1 MNPYRSLLALVA
13 VALLG
18 LGTATAQSYTMGTA
32 TITTCSGA
40 LHDSGG
46 PGGAGYGNNENL
58 TSTICPA
65 ESGTSL
71 SLNFVV
77 FNLSTAGSA
86 PADRLAIYD
95 GSSTNATF
103 LGEYSAQEL
112 QGLVITAS
120 ALNPSGC
127 LTLVFTSNET
137 GTGTFAASIACGLP
151 CAQPLASFTTA
162 LADTIRLCQGQQL
175 FVDAST
181 SQPAPDRTIAGYE
194 WSASGAPVV
203 SDTVALDTL
212 TFLNGGAY
220 NLRLRVI
227 DDLGCAS
234 EPTEPVLLLVA
245 NTPTFLGT
253 SAPELVCVPATFSL
267 FGQAEAVPLNYVQ
280 GSCLDLGTGG
290 FIPDDI
296 GTLIE
301 FVVPYNN
308 GLPGEVIGST
318 EDLGDICMTMEHSFM
333 GDLVIE
339 LECPNGQIT
348 VLHQQGGGS
357 TFLGEATDL
366 DSNENPELGICWT
379 YCFSAEPDFGTWA
392 DCSINGPTPNV
403 MPIGDYEALIPGT
416 YTPVEPLSNLVGCPV
431 NGDWTLRFVDLFGA
445 DNGFLCSWCTGFAL
459 GTDSINVALT
469 PGISLAHPDSAFWSG
484 PEVGNLPDSP
494 DGTATLTSAVYQPYT
509 FSVID
514 AFGCQHDTT
523 LVVQAIEPLL
533 VNAGD
538 DVLLCADSVQLGVS
552 VFPDLAISCTYT
564 LLLFDSFGDGW
575 GSAFLNVVLD
585 GATTMYGL
593 TGSSADTILL
603 DVQDGM
609 ELTLT
614 YTAGGMFNNENRFE
628 LFNDQGDLVFDSG
641 SGPDTGELY
650 SGSVDCFGPDLSEQT
665 QWAPSTGL
673 SDPGSQNPML
683 FTTTSG
689 WYTVTVAPAD
699 LPACFGTDS
708 IWVETAA
715 QPIEL
720 IWNDTDSI
728 LCASNDTLA
737 SYAWWLNGEL
747 YTTTTIPCLDN
758 IEEGSWAVI
767 GSGTSECP
775 YVSEALLVCPVVTL
789 VQDAGFVIGQ
799 GAVGTWVWTVNGAVI
814 PGAQGPFVQLQGN
827 GTYVGTVTTA
837 QGCVVSDEILI
848 DGITGVTEHEGN
860 SGLLVFPVPNEG
872 RFTVVASG
880 LQGSTAMLRLCDLS
894 GRVVHHE
901 QLGLSGDRVNLTLD
915 LTLPAGSYVLQVQ
928 DGSGQ
933 RMARVVVE

>member
-18 LGTATAQSYTMGTA
+18 FGPATAQSYTIGTA
-32 TITTCSGA
+32 NITTCSGA

-46 PGGAGYGNNENL
+46 PGGTGYGNNENL
-58 TSTICPA
+58 TSTICPT
-65 ESGTSL
+65 ESGTSV
-71 SLNFVV
+71 SLNFLV
-77 FNLSTAGSA
+77 FNLSTAGNT
-86 PADRLAIYD
+86 PTDRLAVYD
-95 GSSTNATF
+95 GTSTNATL
-103 LGEYSAQEL
+103 LGEFSALEL

-127 LTLVFTSNET
+127 LTLVFISNYT

-151 CAQPLASFTTA
+151 CAPPLAAFTTA
-162 LADTIRLCQGQQL
+162 QADTIRLCQGQPL

-181 SQPAPDRTIAGYE
+181 SQPAPDRTIARYE
-194 WSASGAPVV
+194 WSVTGAPVV
-203 SDTVALDTL
+203 SDTLALDTL
-212 TFLNGGAY
+212 TFPNGGVY
-220 NLRLRVI
+220 NLGLRVI

-234 EPTEPVLLLVA
+234 EPTEPVLVLVA

-253 SAPELVCVPATFSL
+253 SAPEVVCAPATFSL
-267 FGQAEAVPLNYVQ
+267 LGQAAAAPFLGTS
-280 GSCLDLGTGG
+280 GSCVDLGAGG

-296 GTLIE
+296 GTPIE
-301 FVVPYNN
+301 FVVSYNE
-308 GLPGEVIGST
+308 GIPGQLIGSP
-318 EDLGDICMTMEHSFM
+318 EDLGEICMTMEHSFM
-333 GDLVIE
+333 GDLFIE

-357 TFLGEATDL
+357 TFLGEANDF
-366 DSNENPELGICWT
+366 DSNQNPEPGICWT

-392 DCSINGPTPNV
+392 DCSIYGPTPNV
-403 MPIGDYEALIPGT
+403 LPIGSYQALIPGT
-416 YTPVEPLSNLVGCPV
+416 YTPAVPLSNLVGCPV
-431 NGDWTLRFVDLFGA
+431 NGDWTLRIVDLWGA
-445 DNGFLCSWCTGFAL
+445 DNGFLCSWCTGFSSGA
-459 GTDSINVALT
+459 DSSNVALT

-494 DGTATLTSAVYQPYT
+494 DGTATLTSAVDQPYT

-523 LVVQAIEPLL
+523 LVVNAIEPLL
-533 VNAGD
+533 VSAGD
-538 DVLLCADSVQLGVS
+538 DVLLCADSVQLSVT
-552 VFPDLAISCTYT
+552 VFPELVSNCTYT
-564 LLLFDSFGDGW
+564 LVLSESWGDGW
-575 GSAFLNVVLD
+575 GGASLSVALNGDTTSYTIVGYVL
-585 GATTMYGL
+585 
-593 TGSSADTILL
+593 SDTILL
-603 DVQDGM
+603 DVEDGT
-609 ELTLT
+609 EISLI
-614 YTAGGMFNNENRFE
+614 YSGGIFNNENSFE
-628 LFNDQGDLVFDSG
+628 LFNDQGGLVFASVN
-641 SGPDTGELY
+641 GPDNGELY
-650 SGSVDCFGPDLSEQT
+650 SGIVDCLGPDLSDQV
-665 QWAPSTGL
+665 QWSPSTGM
-673 SDPGSQNPML
+673 SDPGSLNPML

-689 WYTVTVAPAD
+689 WYTVTVAPAA
-699 LPACFGTDS
+699 LPTCFGTDS
-708 IWVETAA
+708 IWVETGA
-715 QPIEL
+715 QAMEL
-720 IWNDTDSI
+720 LWNDTDSI
-728 LCASNDTLA
+728 LCASIDTLA

-814 PGAQGPFVQLQGN
+814 PGAQGSFVQLQGN

-848 DGITGVTEHEGN
+848 DGISSVAENEGN
-860 SGLLVFPVPNEG
+860 SELRIFPVPNEG

-915 LTLPAGSYVLQVQ
+915 LPLPAGSYVLQVQ